1 MTENELK
8 HLNRR
13 ELLEMLI
20 IKKKKID
27 RLQAELDEANEKL
40 EQRKLDIKN
49 SGSIAE
55 ASIRI
60 NNVFA
65 SAQTAAEQYLENVHN
80 LHAATEEE
88 CRKLREETEAE
99 CQKMKLHAKEQAD
112 KYIQETKQIYEQN
125 ADEFIA
131 QLQKLIETSFDRE
144 SIKKRLFGDIDEE
157 EKEGSSTEC
166 NN

>member
-1 MTENELK
+1 MTEKELK

-20 IKKKKID
+20 IQSKKID
-27 RLQAELDEANEKL
+27 RLQSELDEANEKL
-40 EQRKLDIKN
+40 KQRKLEITN

-55 ASIRI
+55 ASIKI

-65 SAQTAAEQYLENVHN
+65 SAQIAAEQYLENVHN
-80 LHAATEEE
+80 LHAVTEEE

-99 CQKMKLHAKEQAD
+99 CQEMRLQAREAAD
-112 KYIQETKQIYEQN
+112 KYIRETKQIFERN
-125 ADEFIA
+125 ADEFSA
-131 QLQKLIETSFDRE
+131 QLRKLIEASFDQE

-157 EKEGSSTEC
+157 EKKG
-166 NN
+166 NRA

>member
-20 IKKKKID
+20 IQSKKID
-27 RLQAELDEANEKL
+27 RLQSELDEANEKL
-40 EQRKLDIKN
+40 KQRKLEIKN

-55 ASIRI
+55 ASIKI

-65 SAQTAAEQYLENVHN
+65 SAQIAAEQYLENVHN
-80 LHAATEEE
+80 LHSVTEEE

-99 CQKMKLHAKEQAD
+99 CQEMKMQAKEQAD
-112 KYIQETKQIYEQN
+112 KYVQETKRIFDQN
-125 ADEFIA
+125 ADEFTA
-131 QLQKLIETSFDRE
+131 QLRKLIESSFDQE
-144 SIKKRLFGDIDEE
+144 SIKKRLFGDINEE
-157 EKEGSSTEC
+157 EKEGIST
-166 NN
+166 